1 MYTTRTTNW
10 LKSETIRSSQ
20 VADQSQIDDNHS
32 HLHPLD
38 WVRWGIENQGFLFS
52 DIVGTR
58 AYVVGQENV
67 APVSRGLKE
76 ILGEIHPTSTVIGVP
91 ALGRPNTLMEIE
103 AVAAR
108 GS

>member
-1 MYTTRTTNW
+1 MYTTRTANC
-10 LKSETIRSSQ
+10 LKSDMIRSSQ

-32 HLHPLD
+32 HLQPLD

-52 DIVGTR
+52 VIVGTR

-67 APVSRGLKE
+67 APVARGLKE
-76 ILGEIHPTSTVIGVP
+76 ILGEIHPTFTVVGVP
-91 ALGRPNTLMEIE
+91 ALGGANTLVEIE
-103 AVAAR
+103 AVAVR

>member
-1 MYTTRTTNW
+1 MYTTRTANL
-10 LKSETIRSSQ
+10 LKSDMIRCSQ

-32 HLHPLD
+32 HLQPLD

-76 ILGEIHPTSTVIGVP
+76 IIGEIHPTSTVVGVP
-91 ALGRPNTLMEIE
+91 ALGRPNTLVEIE

>member
-1 MYTTRTTNW
+1 MYTTRTANL
-10 LKSETIRSSQ
+10 LKSDMIRCSQ

-32 HLHPLD
+32 HLQPLD

-76 ILGEIHPTSTVIGVP
+76 IIGEIHPTSTVVGVP
-91 ALGRPNTLMEIE
+91 ALGRPNTLVEIE
-103 AVAAR
+103 AVAVR
-108 GS
+108 ES